1 MASHLKI
8 PSLPCPGR
16 GAVSTRRSLLA
27 LLLAAAWTPATPSVA
42 EPAPAQAEVGPK
54 PPSLVLL
61 TLDTTRSDHLGAY
74 GAAGAATPVLDAL
87 AARGTRYAR
96 AIAPS
101 PLTLPAHA
109 SLLTG
114 LDPPEHGVRENG
126 TAILPPDLPTL
137 ATAFRRRGYATG
149 AFVAS
154 RVLDRRFGLDR
165 GFDTYD
171 DRMAAERL
179 GQYGYPERDA
189 GAVTSAALDW
199 ASRLPSEKP
208 YFLWAHYYD
217 PHAPYQPPGPR
228 PGSDQQAYAKEI
240 AYVDR
245 EIGRLLAGL
254 PAGQRLVAAVADHG
268 EMLGEHGESGH
279 GIFLY
284 RAALEVPLIV
294 AGPGVPA
301 GEVVEETVAARRL
314 APTLLA
320 LAGAGGPE
328 LPGTSLPGLGVE
340 SVPRPVYSEARMP
353 ASAYGWASLQAITDG
368 RWRLIKAPRPEL
380 YDVAADPDEAHNLL
394 AEIGRA
400 GGAPTQHR
408 VQARRLRSLLA
419 ELEAGFERRRAAAPT
434 PDPELEAQ
442 LRSLGYLSATPG
454 EEGTIDPKDG
464 VRLLAELEQATQA
477 LATGDAGRA
486 VAILESLVARNPRN
500 VPFRSRLAGAQ
511 LEAGRADA
519 ALATYRAAVELNP
532 RLDFL
537 HRNLADAYFHLG
549 RFDEARREYQLTL
562 ELNPRF
568 AVAWL
573 RLAELAARP
582 GQPAEERRLLLEA
595 VAAGTASVAILSR
608 LGQVEIAAGEP
619 EAAEA
624 HLARAASLA
633 PAWSLPWLLR
643 GEAAE
648 ARGELDAAAEHYRR
662 AAAAAPRDPSPSL
675 RLGRLLLRQ
684 GNAAAAR
691 SHLQRAAALAPPGSK
706 AGRQARQL
714 LQGL

>member
-1 MASHLKI
+1 M
-8 PSLPCPGR
+8 
-16 GAVSTRRSLLA
+16 RRAAPLLA
-27 LLLAAAWTPATPSVA
+27 LWLLPAWPAL
-42 EPAPAQAEVGPK
+42 PAPAPAPEQTASG

-74 GAAGAATPVLDAL
+74 GATGATTPVLDGL
-87 AARGTRYAR
+87 AARGVRYAR

-126 TAILPPDLPTL
+126 TAVLPPDLPTL
-137 ATAFRRRGYATG
+137 ATVLSRRGYATG

-171 DRMAAERL
+171 DRMAAEQL

-189 GAVTSAALDW
+189 AAVSTAALEW
-199 ASRLPSEKP
+199 ATRLPAEKP
-208 YFLWAHYYD
+208 FFLWVHFYD
-217 PHAPYQPPGPR
+217 PHAPYQPPGSR
-228 PGSDQQAYAKEI
+228 PSDQHDAYTQEI
-240 AYVDR
+240 AFVDR

-254 PAGQRLVAAVADHG
+254 PPGQRVVAAVADHG

-284 RAALEVPLIV
+284 RAALEVPMIV
-294 AGPGVPA
+294 AGPGIPA
-301 GEVVEETVAARRL
+301 GVVVEETVASRRL
-314 APTLLA
+314 APTLAGL
-320 LAGAGGPE
+320 LGAG
-328 LPGTSLPGLGVE
+328 GTSLPGSSLPGIGGDSAPE
-340 SVPRPVYSEARMP
+340 PAAPEPAYSEARMP
-353 ASAYGWASLQAITDG
+353 ASAYGWAPLEAITDG
-368 RWRLIKAPRPEL
+368 RWRLIAAPRPEL
-380 YDVAADPDEAHNLL
+380 YDVAADPGEEHNLL
-394 AEIGRA
+394 AELGRA
-400 GGAPTQHR
+400 GDAQTGRGEGAQTEHHYR
-408 VQARRLRSLLA
+408 RQARRLRSLLL
-419 ELEAGFERRRAAAPT
+419 ELEAGFERRRGAEPA

-464 VRLLAELEQATQA
+464 VQLLAELDQANHA
-477 LATGDAGRA
+477 MRSGDTGRA
-486 VAILESLVARNPRN
+486 VTILESLVARNPGN
-500 VPFRSRLAGAQ
+500 VPFRSRLAAAQ
-511 LEAGRADA
+511 LEAGRKDA

-537 HRNLADAYFHLG
+537 HRNLADAYFRLG
-549 RFDEARREYQLTL
+549 RLEEARREYQLTL

-573 RLAELAARP
+573 RLAEMAARA
-582 GQPAEERRLLLEA
+582 GQAQEELRLLLDA

-608 LGQVEIAAGEP
+608 LGQLEIAAGKP

-624 HLARAASLA
+624 HLARATELA
-633 PAWSLPWLLR
+633 PAWPLPWLLR

-648 ARGELDAAAEHYRR
+648 NRGDPRAAAEHYRR
-662 AAAAAPRDPSPSL
+662 AAGADPRNPAPHL
-675 RLGRLLLRQ
+675 RLGKLLMRQ
-684 GNAAAAR
+684 GNPAGAR
-691 SHLQRAAALAPPGSK
+691 PHLERAAALAPRS
-706 AGRQARQL
+706 AEGRQARQL
-714 LQGL
+714 LESL